1 MANKLSGEPRG
12 WWPLAKEGKGVKEQ
26 AISYVQNCG
35 RVGMMRTDL
44 NMGFTTVMTTRGLV
58 E

>member
-1 MANKLSGEPRG
+1 MAHKLSGEPRG
-12 WWPLAKEGKGVKEQ
+12 WWPLAKEEKGAKEQ
-26 AISYVQNCG
+26 AIRCVQNCG

-44 NMGFTTVMTTRGLV
+44 NMGFTKVVTTRGLV